1 MIFEFTY
8 TECNSPGPFK
18 KQTGFKVKS
27 ARVYKID
34 VDSTSIRD
42 NRFISFDTEDEYGN
56 PLQENLNE
64 VISRTNEIEAATT
77 HLGGFSAPLVGPFS
91 SPEEF
96 AQIPKGFVFDLVQL
110 PEGKFAWLLARLST
124 SGPANGRP
132 GNPFHQGIL
141 IVSGTAKK
149 VLQIHAIQN
158 SELDSPRPIDFFSW
172 TGWLNP
178 RGDIQVDASNLRSS
192 GLPFPEVSAEEM
204 SIEHSEFIS
213 HHGDFAIDVF
223 KTVEKAL
230 VNSLPIALPGDESE
244 EFRTW
249 VSVVSHLI
257 PSSVAWFCGFGSTW
271 TQPSTSMQSIKL
283 PNSDIL
289 LDFPQFYWNKQASD
303 VIDGDTGWAYLASKV
318 FEYELD
324 MVVYDLI
331 NQVDKAFSWSA
342 IDGNMS
348 YALIPLPLALL
359 GLTMEDFGDE
369 GPEVAAECAN
379 LLQKIRWPLYRGE
392 PSSFDALWQMLEAP
406 ESLYNS
412 LDDRSQIELKLDD
425 MRTLPKENS

>member
-8 TECNSPGPFK
+8 TECKSPGPFK

-27 ARVYKID
+27 ARVYKLAAD
-34 VDSTSIRD
+34 PTNSPAKLY
-42 NRFISFDTEDEYGN
+42 NSFDIEDEYGN
-56 PLQENLNE
+56 PIQETLNE
-64 VISRTNEIEAATT
+64 VMSRMSEIDAATT

-96 AQIPKGFVFDLVQL
+96 AQIPKGFIFDLVQL

-149 VLQIHAIQN
+149 GLQHHAIQF
-158 SELDSPRPIDFFSW
+158 SELDPPRPIDFFSW

-178 RGDIQVDASNLRSS
+178 RGDAQVDASNLRSS
-192 GLPFPEVSAEEM
+192 ELPIPELTAEEI
-204 SIEHSEFIS
+204 SIEHSQFIS
-213 HHGDFAIDVF
+213 HNRDFAIDVL
-223 KTVEKAL
+223 KNVERAL
-230 VNSLPIALPGDESE
+230 VNSLPVALPGDDTE

-257 PSSVAWFCGFGSTW
+257 PSSVAWFSGFGSTW

-289 LDFPQFYWNKQASD
+289 LDFPQFYWSKQ
-303 VIDGDTGWAYLASKV
+303 VPTGIDGDTGWAYLASKV
-318 FEYELD
+318 FDYELD

-331 NQVDKAFSWSA
+331 DQVDKAFSWSA
-342 IDGNMS
+342 IGGNAS
-348 YALIPLPLALL
+348 YALVPLPLAILS
-359 GLTMEDFGDE
+359 LTAEDFGHE
-369 GPEVAAECAN
+369 GPEVAAECAQ
-379 LLQKIRWPLYRGE
+379 LLQRIRWPLNRGD
-392 PSSFDALWQMLEAP
+392 SLSFDALWQLLEAP

-412 LDDRSQIELKLDD
+412 LDDRSQIEGKLDALLP
-425 MRTLPKENS
+425 LPKENS